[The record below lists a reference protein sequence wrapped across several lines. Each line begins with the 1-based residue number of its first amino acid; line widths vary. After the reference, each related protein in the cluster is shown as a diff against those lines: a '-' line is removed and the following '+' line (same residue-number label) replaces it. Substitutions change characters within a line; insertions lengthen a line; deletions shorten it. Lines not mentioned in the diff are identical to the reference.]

1 MMKNKPVTHIT
12 AGPTGASQS
21 IRGKILFPFL
31 AMIGIFALVS
41 FLSYYNEQSLL
52 RRINL
57 LLANNIKLKDF
68 SCNVDNAVTYLEK
81 YLVSRNFEML
91 RKYYLYSQEIDA
103 EYPDLTVVDQTPENY
118 LLLAN
123 IRNMTRAF
131 LQQMEKAEKA
141 KRARDSSGY
150 HQAFVQVVRYSAN
163 IKWAVD
169 RLITRQLEENS
180 RQYLLISERLITIQ
194 RMGLILITG
203 AIAFSIAVTIWAS
216 WRLMNPLR
224 KLVAAAKAVSQGN
237 FSLAPLPVS
246 SNDETAVVTAAFN
259 EMIASIRKLIE
270 EIKQKSDLEI
280 RLQDQEYQN
289 LAMKSILREA
299 ELHALQSQIN
309 PHFLFNMLN
318 AGVQLAIMEGA
329 DQTADYVD
337 KVSSL
342 LRYNLRKLDL
352 PVTLQE
358 EAAHLETYFF
368 ILKTRFGPERFEFV
382 IDIDPAVAHYQI
394 PLLTLQPIVENA
406 LIHGVE
412 NLEQGG
418 RIEVKAQYITACQ
431 GANQVLIQVSDNG
444 LGMDEATLSRLQN
457 GAKAAGHTTGLG
469 LQNVRDRLRLFYGQ
483 DDLLTIK
490 SVPNQGTI
498 VQIILPVEKRGLI
511 DENPHRG

>member
-1 MMKNKPVTHIT
+1 MKHNSIVAHTPAPIV
-12 AGPTGASQS
+12 ASQS
-21 IRGKILFPFL
+21 IRWKILIPFL

-41 FLSYYNEQSLL
+41 FLSYYNEQLLL

-68 SCNVDNAVTYLEK
+68 SGNIDNVVTYLEK

-91 RKYYLYSQEIDA
+91 RNYYLASQEIDT
-103 EYPDLTVVDQTPENY
+103 EYSNLAVVDETPENY
-118 LLLAN
+118 LLLED
-123 IRNMTRAF
+123 IRNMTRSF
-131 LQQMEKAEKA
+131 LQQAEAAEKA

-150 HQAFVQVVRYSAN
+150 HQAFVEVVRYSAN

-180 RQYLLISERLITIQ
+180 RQYLLISARLISIQ
-194 RMGLILITG
+194 KISLFLIITALI
-203 AIAFSIAVTIWAS
+203 FSIAVTIWTS

-246 SNDETAVVTAAFN
+246 STDETAVVTGAFN
-259 EMIASIRKLIE
+259 EMIASIRKLIL

-289 LAMKSILREA
+289 LSMKSILREA

-329 DQTADYVD
+329 DRTADYVD

-342 LRYNLRKLDL
+342 LRYNLRKLDV

-368 ILKTRFGPERFEFV
+368 ILKTRYGPERFEFL

-394 PLLTLQPIVENA
+394 PLLTLQPMVENA

-412 NLEQGG
+412 SLEEGG
-418 RIEVKAQYITACQ
+418 RIEVKAQYIAAHQ
-431 GANQVLIQVSDNG
+431 NANQVLIQISDNG
-444 LGMDEATLSRLQN
+444 LGIDEETLSQLQN
-457 GAKAAGHTTGLG
+457 GANIAGHTTGLG

-483 DDLLTIK
+483 DDLLTIESIPK
-490 SVPNQGTI
+490 QGTI
-498 VQIILPVEKRGLI
+498 VQIKLPVSKEVI
-511 DENPHRG
+511 

>member
-1 MMKNKPVTHIT
+1 MMMKNEPVTPILPM
-12 AGPTGASQS
+12 AGPSPLAPPFQS

-41 FLSYYNEQSLL
+41 FLSYYNEQLL
-52 RRINL
+52 LKRINL

-68 SCNVDNAVTYLEK
+68 GGNVDNVVTYLEK

-91 RKYYLYSQEIDA
+91 RKYYLASQEIDA
-103 EYPDLTVVDQTPENY
+103 EYNNLAVVDETPENY
-118 LLLAN
+118 LLLED
-123 IRNMTRAF
+123 IRNMTRSF
-131 LQQMEKAEKA
+131 LQQAETAEKA

-150 HQAFVQVVRYSAN
+150 HQAFVEVVRYSAN
-163 IKWAVD
+163 IKWAID

-194 RMGLILITG
+194 KMSLILILG
-203 AIAFSIAVTIWAS
+203 ALVFSIAVTIWTS
-216 WRLMNPLR
+216 WRLMNPLG
-224 KLVAAAKAVSQGN
+224 KLVTAAKAVSQGN
-237 FSLAPLPVS
+237 FSLAPLAVS
-246 SNDETAVVTAAFN
+246 SNDETAVVTGAFN
-259 EMIASIRKLIE
+259 EMIASIRKLIL

-289 LAMKSILREA
+289 LSMKSILREA

-329 DQTADYVD
+329 DQTAEYVD

-342 LRYNLRKLDL
+342 LRYNLRKLDV
-352 PVTLQE
+352 PVPLQE
-358 EAAHLETYFF
+358 EAAHLETYFY
-368 ILKTRFGPERFEFV
+368 ILKTRYGPERFQFFV
-382 IDIDPAVAHYQI
+382 EIDPLVAYYQI

-412 NLEQGG
+412 NLERGG
-418 RIEVKAQYITACQ
+418 RIEVKAYQA
-431 GANQVLIQVSDNG
+431 GAQVLIQVSDNG
-444 LGMDEATLSRLQN
+444 LGIDEETLSRLQK
-457 GAKAAGHTTGLG
+457 GDKIAGHTTGLG

-483 DDLLTIK
+483 DDLLTIQ
-490 SVPNQGTI
+490 SIPNQGTI
-498 VQIILPVEKRGLI
+498 VQIKLPVEKGVI
-511 DENPHRG
+511 